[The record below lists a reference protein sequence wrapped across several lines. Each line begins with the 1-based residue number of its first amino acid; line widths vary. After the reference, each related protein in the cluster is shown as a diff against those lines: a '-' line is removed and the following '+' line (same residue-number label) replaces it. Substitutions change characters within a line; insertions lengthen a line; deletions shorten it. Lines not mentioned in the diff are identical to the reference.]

1 MSGRQLIASVLALL
15 VCMAAPAAH
24 AADPPDGR
32 ELMAAQRQAMEPLA
46 FLDGTWRGPAT
57 VWLPGGQRRELVQTE
72 RVGSFLGG
80 AVKMIEGRGHGADG
94 ALEFNAL
101 AVVSFSPQAGQ
112 YRMRSYAQGYSGD
125 FAFELLP
132 GGFVWSIPA
141 GPATLSIRTGAP
153 ILPTGVYFTPRYN
166 GHHAIVRPPVP
177 THRLGPGLRDDVA
190 RVTQSLA
197 HELEFLIRRAPE
209 QWHMVQ
215 PNWPSDPGY

>member
-141 GPATLSIRTGAP
+141 GPATLRYTA
-153 ILPTGVYFTPRYN
+153 TVKEGVWAEIGERLVP
-166 GHHAIVRPPVP
+166 GQPPVR
-177 THRLGPGLRDDVA
+177 TFEMSLR
-190 RVTQSLA
+190 RVGDTD
-197 HELEFLIRRAPE
+197 
-209 QWHMVQ
+209 
-215 PNWPSDPGY
+215 WPAAGALPPK

>member
-1 MSGRQLIASVLALL
+1 MSGRQLIASVLALE

-24 AADPPDGR
+24 AADPPDAR

-101 AVVSFSPQAGQ
+101 AVVSYSPQAGQ

-141 GPATLSIRTGAP
+141 GPATLRYTA
-153 ILPTGVYFTPRYN
+153 TVKDGVWAEIGERLVP
-166 GHHAIVRPPVP
+166 GQPPVR
-177 THRLGPGLRDDVA
+177 TFEMSLR
-190 RVTQSLA
+190 RVGDTD
-197 HELEFLIRRAPE
+197 
-209 QWHMVQ
+209 
-215 PNWPSDPGY
+215 WPAAGALPPK